1 MIVLDSIVLFFAV
14 PVSMWVIR
22 TTKQDKLNLAWII
35 PWSLLLFF
43 NSNPLDILLF
53 VLGVL
58 LGYLTD
64 IAGVL
69 AGKWYYPHYDN
80 RLYSLS
86 AGYGWGIITLI
97 IFRVYFIIVDN
108 LVLFGWI
115 ILSIFV
121 VIWIVVE
128 ILRGNTSFSNHWL
141 VIRTI
146 ISILFL
152 LVSGDLLF
160 LFIAAIGAIY
170 IEILGTHL
178 KIWIYYDPT
187 PSYLYLGTGYAQLSY
202 LCLVL
207 ANIFLFNYVPTLIQM
222 IMISTLIILY
232 LIDYRRIRLRQDSN
246 GSKNN
251 NNLSFKLI

>member
-1 MIVLDSIVLFFAV
+1 MIVLDSIVLLFAV

-35 PWSLLLFF
+35 PWSLLLFL

-53 VLGVL
+53 VLGLL

-108 LVLFGWI
+108 LVSFGWFILI
-115 ILSIFV
+115 IFFIV
-121 VIWIVVE
+121 WIVVE
-128 ILRGNTSFSNHWL
+128 ISRGNTSFSNHWL

-160 LFIAAIGAIY
+160 LFVAATGAIY
-170 IEILGTHL
+170 IEILG
-178 KIWIYYDPT
+178 
-187 PSYLYLGTGYAQLSY
+187 
-202 LCLVL
+202 
-207 ANIFLFNYVPTLIQM
+207 
-222 IMISTLIILY
+222 
-232 LIDYRRIRLRQDSN
+232 
-246 GSKNN
+246 
-251 NNLSFKLI
+251 